1 MFESEEYQYYFL
13 SGDIFYFVALKA
25 SLEQIKIS
33 MVNDKHI
40 LWNICNSEFI
50 LYNSPAPV
58 LSDSKTD
65 KLLLGP
71 GKTGGPKCQHG

>member
-40 LWNICNSEFI
+40 LWNICNSLIHFI
-50 LYNSPAPV
+50 
-58 LSDSKTD
+58 
-65 KLLLGP
+65 
-71 GKTGGPKCQHG
+71 